1 MNRVKSSGLFVIMLD
16 ESLNKSNKEKKQI
29 DTHVRFWDSTLTSR
43 YWGSVFIGQLVFD
56 FTLNIYILI
65 LILIDM
71 LPLKL
76 YDTAFTI

>member
-1 MNRVKSSGLFVIMLD
+1 MGL
-16 ESLNKSNKEKKQI
+16 
-29 DTHVRFWDSTLTSR
+29 WTLTSR

-65 LILIDM
+65 LIRIDM